1 MSATSLNKIK
11 HVVVLM
17 FENRSFDHMCGWFGC
32 GDGLGP
38 GTFNL
43 EDPLDAS
50 SPAVPANRD
59 AAYVGDLTGRLR
71 SNPPF
76 RFDPACLPS

>member
-1 MSATSLNKIK
+1 MPVPTRIK

-17 FENRSFDHMCGWFGC
+17 FENRSFDHMCGWFGS

-43 EDPLDAS
+43 EIRSMQL
-50 SPAVPANRD
+50 
-59 AAYVGDLTGRLR
+59 RL
-71 SNPPF
+71 P
-76 RFDPACLPS
+76 CLPIATRPMWAT